1 MKERNGSDSGAWGR
15 VQGLN
20 KCSELGSVYI
30 YILFF
35 LMFTVIIYL
44 IDIIEY

>member
-1 MKERNGSDSGAWGR
+1 MGERIGADSGAWGR

-30 YILFF
+30 YIYKYFKN
-35 LMFTVIIYL
+35 
-44 IDIIEY
+44 